1 MGLLLRV
8 KQAFFL
14 SALVTTSLFADLDY
28 RVTNTNFTVSQGSID
43 PSDDKS
49 YLYNYDRLRV
59 RADYTQDAFFVT
71 LIGDG
76 VNYFGHDYIN
86 SPSFQYIKQ
95 LESDTPFKTQTSFYD
110 YYEGT
115 VYAKLYRLYAGYE
128 DENNRLILGL
138 QNITMGVG
146 RLWNPTNLFNPRNT
160 YALEP
165 DEVFGVAGISYT
177 RHFSSTTDLTVVASQ
192 KADRSF
198 KYAASLK
205 GFLEFGDIAAN
216 VVSSD
221 ETLMLGYELE
231 GNLGDTGIEVRSEGA
246 YIRNNNIH
254 TYHQDTNSTT
264 VEEEIFFQGI
274 IGADYGFE
282 NGITV
287 VGEAL
292 YSSTAFSYGQVL
304 LNINSEIVPNL
315 VLSKFYLGGTVSY
328 AFNLFLDGSLTY
340 IESFNEQNS
349 RFISPTV
356 TYTLNDYNTFTL
368 GAMLQNGPDGS
379 EFGSFENTYY
389 FRYELAF

>member
-1 MGLLLRV
+1 L
-8 KQAFFL
+8 
-14 SALVTTSLFADLDY
+14 
-28 RVTNTNFTVSQGSID
+28 
-43 PSDDKS
+43 
-49 YLYNYDRLRV
+49 
-59 RADYTQDAFFVT
+59 RADYTEDAFFVT
-71 LIGDG
+71 IIGDG
-76 VNYFGHDYIN
+76 VNYLGHDYIN
-86 SPSFQYIKQ
+86 SPSFEYIK
-95 LESDTPFKTQTSFYD
+95 LLKSDTPFKTQTSFYD

-115 VYAKLYRLYAGYE
+115 VYAKLYRLYVGYE
-128 DENNRLILGL
+128 DENNRVVIGL

-146 RLWNPTNLFNPRNT
+146 RLWTPTNLFNPRNT
-160 YALEP
+160 YGLEP

-177 RHFSSTTDLTVVASQ
+177 RHLSTTADITVVASQ
-192 KADRSF
+192 KADHSF

-205 GFLEFGDIAAN
+205 AFMEFGDVAAN

-231 GNLGDTGIEVRSEGA
+231 GNLGDTGVEVRSEGA
-246 YIRNNNIH
+246 YIKNSAIVTNILG
-254 TYHQDTNSTT
+254 DTTT
-264 VEEEIFFQGI
+264 EEFYQGI

-292 YSSTAFSYGQVL
+292 YSSKEFGYDEVL

-340 IESFNEQNS
+340 IESFNDLNS
-349 RFISPTV
+349 RFVSPTL
-356 TYTLNDYNTFTL
+356 TYTFNDYNTFTL
-368 GAMLQNGPDGS
+368 GAMLQHGPDRS

-389 FRYELAF
+389 FRYELSF